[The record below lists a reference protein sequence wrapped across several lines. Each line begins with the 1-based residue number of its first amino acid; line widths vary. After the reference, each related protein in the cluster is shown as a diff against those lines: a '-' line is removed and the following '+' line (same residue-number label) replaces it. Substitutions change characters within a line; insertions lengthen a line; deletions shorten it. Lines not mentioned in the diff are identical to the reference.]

1 MAKIYNFNRLVKKYS
16 NDITVKTVGS
26 GTYIAGRY
34 EPGEMT
40 TTIVRGAVI
49 PYSTTKVYQ
58 SGGNIK
64 TSDMQL
70 YTLDPV
76 KFDLDNVR
84 IEYKNRVYKVEQDS
98 DYTDFSDVYVYKL
111 VYVEGLT

>member
-1 MAKIYNFNRLVKKYS
+1 MAKIYNFNRLVTKYS
-16 NDITVKTVGS
+16 NDITVNTVGS

-40 TTIVRGAVI
+40 TTVVRGAVI
-49 PYSTTKVYQ
+49 PYSTSKIYQ

-70 YTLDPV
+70 YALEPIT
-76 KFDLDNVR
+76 FDLDNVK
-84 IEYKNRVYKVEQDS
+84 IQYQDKVFKVEQDT
-98 DYTDFSDVYVYKL
+98 DYSDFSDVFVYKL

>member
-1 MAKIYNFNRLVKKYS
+1 MAKIYNFNRLVKKYA
-16 NDITVKTVGS
+16 NDIIVKTS
-26 GTYIAGRY
+26 STGTYLAGRY
-34 EPGEMT
+34 MPGEVT
-40 TTIVRGAVI
+40 TTTVRGAVI

-76 KFDLDNVR
+76 NFKLDDVR
-84 IEYKNRVYKVEQDS
+84 IEYKNKTYTIEQDT
-98 DYTDFSDVYVYKL
+98 DYSDFSDVYVYKL
-111 VYVEGLT
+111 VFVEGLT